1 MQSQWEVKR
10 IGVRKWAL
18 WSRSRIAGET
28 FSSWHKM
35 GTYST
40 RRAAI
45 ETGMI
50 LRERGEP
57 IAWDGGPIRIGI
69 ALIEPCPNSN
79 DQGVLEHAAWY
90 DTSLELK

>member
-10 IGVRKWAL
+10 IGVGKWAL
-18 WSRSRIAGET
+18 WSRSRIAGEPY
-28 FSSWHKM
+28 SAWQKM
-35 GTYST
+35 GTYKT

-69 ALIEPCPNSN
+69 AL
-79 DQGVLEHAAWY
+79 LE
-90 DTSLELK
+90 SCQLESAQ

>member
-1 MQSQWEVKR
+1 
-10 IGVRKWAL
+10 
-18 WSRSRIAGET
+18 
-28 FSSWHKM
+28 M
-35 GTYST
+35 GTYKT

-50 LRERGEP
+50 LRERLEP
-57 IAWDGGPIRIGI
+57 ISWPGGPIRIGI
-69 ALIEPCPNSN
+69 ALIDSCQNSD